1 MRQKK
6 LWHRTFNDDGKRFE
20 SFVKENVL
28 PITRSN
34 VSSFDLIWSDHHH
47 AWMSILSCIHVKFYA
62 LQFYVNALYTLKS
75 GMNED
80 SQRKWALPLLL
91 NLTQIHANW
100 QPSLWQQFMQC
111 ASQHSTR
118 TQNTYTRSL
127 RFGTSTSALLL
138 LPLLLIVSLFI
149 LHTSLSRFN
158 AHHHHFCINC

>member
-47 AWMSILSCIHVKFYA
+47 VWMSILSCIHVKFYA
-62 LQFYVNALYTLKS
+62 LQFYVNASYTLKS

-111 ASQHSTR
+111 ASQHSTAHVR
-118 TQNTYTRSL
+118 KTLTHVHWDL
-127 RFGTSTSALLL
+127 AHLLAHYYYCRCC
-138 LPLLLIVSLFI
+138 SLF
-149 LHTSLSRFN
+149 HCSYCTQ
-158 AHHHHFCINC
+158 A